1 MNKRNEIIQQAV
13 IEKLQEGVQFF
24 TADDILAV
32 AGIDDKKLA
41 QIKAKILQEAANAA
55 VRPDNHNGD

>member
-1 MNKRNEIIQQAV
+1 MSKREEIIQRAV
-13 IEKLQEGVQFF
+13 IDKLQEGIQFF

-41 QIKAKILQEAANAA
+41 QIRKQILAEAMDTTI
-55 VRPDNHNGD
+55 PE